1 VRPRVEVH
9 IEQLVLRGLPAVDSR
24 AVGDA
29 VIRHLASLVGA
40 AGVRS
45 QATAIPR
52 VAGGSFR
59 LTRAASAESIGASVA
74 RAVHAGFRR

>member
-29 VIRHLASLVGA
+29 VIRHLTSLVA
-40 AGVRS
+40 TNGVRA
-45 QATAIPR
+45 QPGAIPR
-52 VAGGSFR
+52 VPGGSFR
-59 LTRAASAESIGASVA
+59 VTRASTAESIGASVA
-74 RAVHAGFRR
+74 RAVHTGVGR